1 MTVPRDALHRLCEH
15 VGIAAGFRDIWG
27 RDHETSDE
35 TRIALLKAMG
45 VIADESE
52 VAQALRSREEGAWR
66 RRIPAVCVLR
76 EDELPCRWEICLDE
90 RTAGKALTWTLAL
103 ESGETRRG
111 ELRAVELAETGRRE
125 IGGTTF
131 IRFDF
136 QWRDALPPGYHRF
149 ILGPPDASDAAA
161 MTLIVVPRRCYTSP
175 GLDAGGRVWGPA
187 LQLYAVRSGHNWGI
201 GDFTDLRN
209 AVDIM
214 ARLGA
219 GVVGLNPLHALFPH
233 NPSHISPYSPS
244 SRVYLNPLYIDV
256 EAVPEFAACRAARE
270 RTADPQFQARLRAL
284 RSAELVDYP
293 GLAGAKLGVLR
304 AVYREFRERDVAA
317 GTDRGSAYTRFI
329 LEGGETLTRFA
340 LYHALQEKFHAE
352 DAGIWGWSVWPEAY
366 RRPDSPEVRS
376 YLEANRDGV
385 EFYAWLQWLADE
397 QLAACGQ
404 RALELGLTVGLYQDL
419 AVSVDRAGAEAWA
432 WQELYAETASVGS
445 PPDDFNLHGQNWGL
459 PPVIPERLTEAGYAP
474 FIATLRANMRHS
486 GALRI
491 DHVMGLTRL
500 FWVPPDASPE
510 EGAYVTYPLH
520 DLLGIVA
527 LESQRNRCMVIGED
541 LGTLPEG
548 LGENLEAA
556 GVLSYRLLLF
566 EKQADGSFKAPA
578 AYPKQALAAAS
589 THDLPTLKSFWRG
602 HDLDVRAQLNLYP
615 SEGQRAQQVMERSQ
629 DRARLLIALE
639 RGGLLPPGMS
649 VHPVSTPDMTPEF
662 TLAIHSFIARSR
674 AQLMMVQ
681 MEDVF
686 GQLEQVNLPATSDQY
701 PNWQRKLALNLE
713 EWGADDRVK
722 ALAEAMKAERGIGAR
737 AFAAAAA
744 ALPDA
749 APIIPRATYRLQ
761 FNRDFTFARA
771 TELVPYLAALGVSH
785 VYCSPYLKARPGSL
799 HGYDIIDHGALN
811 PEIGSEEDFD
821 RFVAALKRH
830 GMGQVLDMVPNHMGV
845 MGADN
850 GYWLDVLENGPA
862 SVHAEV
868 FDIEWNPAKEGIEG
882 KVVVPALAEPYGRVL
897 ERGELKLVFDAERGE
912 FSVWYFE
919 HRFPVNPRQYRRILG
934 RAPERLDARLGAEHP
949 DVLEFKSLITAFQ
962 NLPPRTA
969 VQPEKLAERRRDKEV
984 HKRHLAGL
992 VARSPDI
999 AWFVGQA
1006 VKEVNGIPGD
1016 SLSFAELHALLEA
1029 QAYRLAFWRVASAEI
1044 NYRRFFDINDLA
1056 ALRMENPEVFDFTH
1070 ALVLRLLSEGKVD
1083 GLRIDHPDGLF
1094 DPLQYFHRLQY
1105 RRAQVPTD
1113 LPAESAPYRSTYVV
1127 VEKIL
1132 EAEERLPSEWPVHGT
1147 TGYDFMNLLN
1157 GLFLDAAA
1165 GARLER
1171 FYRIFTRDPLPADE
1185 ILYRSKRIIM
1195 RTALAGELN
1204 VLANALARIAEADH
1218 HTRDFTLNNLRNA
1231 LFEVV
1236 ACFPVYRTYL
1246 APGRVTEDDRRHVQL
1261 AVEAAKRRSTAGDV
1275 SVFGFVREAML
1286 TSIADG
1292 KTEAFRRQVLTFA
1305 MKLQQYTAP
1314 VTAKGM
1320 EDTTFYIYNRLISL
1334 NEVGGDPR
1342 RFGVTLTTFH
1352 RANRERQKNWPHAM
1366 LATSTHDNK
1375 RSEDV
1380 RARLNVLSEIPEEWR
1395 ANVIRW
1401 NRISREKKGR
1411 AGAERAP
1418 SPNDEYFLYQCL
1430 VGAWPL
1436 GELDEA
1442 GLSAFRERIRETML
1456 KAVREAKVLTSWM
1469 NPNAAYEEATL
1480 GFVDALLAPGSGNA
1494 FLDEFLPFQ
1503 RKIARIGLMNSVSQ
1517 VVLKTT
1523 APGVP
1528 DFYQGNESWDFS
1540 LVDPD
1545 NRRPV
1550 DYGRRVAWLAEMQRA
1565 AAHGPEVLRSYAAE
1579 LFGTAGDG
1587 RLKLYVTWRL
1597 LQLRRRFDA
1606 VFREGEYAPL
1616 RARGPRANNV
1626 CAFVRRQGDLQ
1637 LVVIAPRWFAR
1648 LASTGLAAVGDAVWH
1663 DTELEAPRGD
1673 WLNVL
1678 TGESVSTTQADG
1690 ALPLV
1695 RVFSTLPW
1703 AVLAP
1708 SGTIIDTAQR
1718 AQ

>member
-1 MTVPRDALHRLCEH
+1 MGDARDDLSLLCEH
-15 VGIAAGFRDIWG
+15 VGITSGFRDIWG
-27 RDHETSDE
+27 REHETSEE

-45 VIADESE
+45 VISE
-52 VAQALRSREEGAWR
+52 AGEAAAALRAREEGAWR
-66 RRIPAVCVLR
+66 RRLPPVCVRR
-76 EDELPCRWEICLDE
+76 EDELPYRWEICVDE
-90 RTAGKALTWTLAL
+90 RSAAKALKWTLVL
-103 ESGETRRG
+103 ETGETRRG
-111 ELRAVELAETGRRE
+111 EVRPAALPELARAE
-125 IGGTTF
+125 IGGERYVRAAF
-131 IRFDF
+131 E
-136 QWRDALPPGYHRF
+136 WSDALPPGYHRF
-149 ILGPPDASDAAA
+149 AFGASGSGEPEA

-219 GVVGLNPLHALFPH
+219 GVIGLNPLHALFPH
-233 NPSHISPYSPS
+233 NPGHISPYSPS

-256 EAVPEFAACRAARE
+256 EAVPEFAVSPAAI
-270 RTADPQFQARLRAL
+270 AQSNDPQFQARLRAL
-284 RSAELVDYP
+284 RGAELVDYP
-293 GLAGAKLGVLR
+293 GLADAKLGVLR
-304 AVYREFRERDVAA
+304 AVYHEFRSRDMAS
-317 GTDRGSAYTRFI
+317 GTDRGSAFTRF
-329 LEGGETLTRFA
+329 LGEGGEALLRFA
-340 LYHALQEKFHAE
+340 LYHALQERFHA
-352 DAGIWGWSVWPEAY
+352 DDPTIWGWPVWPEPY
-366 RRPDSPEVRS
+366 RDPAAPQVREF
-376 YLEANRDGV
+376 LEANRESV

-419 AVSVDRAGAEAWA
+419 AVSIDRAGAEAWA
-432 WQELYAETASVGS
+432 WQELYAESASVGS
-445 PPDDFNLHGQNWGL
+445 PPDEFNLHGQNWGL
-459 PPVIPERLTEAGYAP
+459 PPIIPERLTAAAYAP

-491 DHVMGLTRL
+491 DHVMGLMRL
-500 FWVPPDASPE
+500 YWVPPEVSADQ
-510 EGAYVTYPLH
+510 GAYVRYPLE

-548 LGENLEAA
+548 LDEHLKAA

-566 EKQADGSFKAPA
+566 EKDADGGFKAPA
-578 AYPKQALAAAS
+578 AYPDQALAAAS

-602 HDLDVRAQLNLYP
+602 FDLDVRSQLQLYP
-615 SEGQRAQQVMERSQ
+615 SEKLRAQQVMERAQ

-639 RGGLLPPGMS
+639 REGLLPAGMS
-649 VHPVSTPDMTPEF
+649 VHPVSTPEMTPEF
-662 TLAIHSFIARSR
+662 VLAIHCYISRSR
-674 AQLMMVQ
+674 ARLMMVQ

-701 PNWQRKLALNLE
+701 PNWQRKLSLNLE
-713 EWGADDRVK
+713 EWAADARLK
-722 ALAEAMKAERGIGAR
+722 ALAEAVKAERGQGAR
-737 AFAAAAA
+737 VQEQ
-744 ALPDA
+744 ALPVLPEA
-749 APIIPRATYRLQ
+749 VPIIPRATYRLQ
-761 FNRDFTFARA
+761 LNREFTFARA

-811 PEIGSEEDFD
+811 PEIGSEDDLD
-821 RFVAALKRH
+821 RFVAALRAH

-862 SVHAEV
+862 SIHSDV
-868 FDIEWNPAKEGIEG
+868 FDIEWHPAKEGIEG

-897 ERGELKLVFDAERGE
+897 ERGELKLVFDGEHGE

-919 HRFPVNPRQYRRILG
+919 HRFPVNPRQYPRILG

-949 DVLEFKSLITAFQ
+949 DVLEFKSLVTAFQ
-962 NLPPRTA
+962 NLPPRTE
-969 VQPEKLAERRRDKEV
+969 VQPEKRAERRRDKEV

-992 VARSPDI
+992 VARSPDV
-999 AWFVGQA
+999 ASFVGEM
-1006 VKEVNGIPGD
+1006 VKEMNGIAGD
-1016 SLSFAELHALLEA
+1016 PLSFTELHALLEA
-1029 QAYRLAFWRVASAEI
+1029 QAYRLAFWRVAAAEI

-1056 ALRMENPEVFDFTH
+1056 ALRMEIPEVFEFTH
-1070 ALVLRLLSEGKVD
+1070 ALVLRLLAEGKVD

-1094 DPLQYFHRLQY
+1094 DPLQYFRRLQY
-1105 RRAQVPTD
+1105 RRVQ
-1113 LPAESAPYRSTYVV
+1113 LPQQEAAAPFRSTYVV

-1132 EAEERLPSEWPVHGT
+1132 EADERLPGEWPVHGT

-1157 GLFLDAAA
+1157 GLFLDSAA

-1171 FYRIFTRDPLPADE
+1171 FYRIFTGEPLPADE

-1195 RTALAGELN
+1195 RTSLAGELN
-1204 VLANALARIAEADH
+1204 VLSNALARIAEADH
-1218 HTRDFTLNNLRNA
+1218 HTRDFTLNNIRNA

-1236 ACFPVYRTYL
+1236 ACFPVYRTYI
-1246 APGRVTEDDRRHVQL
+1246 APGRVSEDDRHHIQV

-1275 SVFGFVREAML
+1275 SVFDFVREAML

-1292 KTEAFRRQVLTFA
+1292 KSEAFRNEVMSFA

-1352 RANRERQKNWPHAM
+1352 RANRERQKHWPHAM

-1380 RARLNVLSEIPEEWR
+1380 RARLNVLSEVQEEWR

-1401 NRISREKKGR
+1401 GRINREKKIR
-1411 AGAERAP
+1411 AGTERAP
-1418 SPNDEYFLYQCL
+1418 SANDEYFLYQSL
-1430 VGAWPL
+1430 LGAWPL
-1436 GELDEA
+1436 EDLDEA
-1442 GLSAFRERIRETML
+1442 GFAVFRERIKGTMV
-1456 KAVREAKVLTSWM
+1456 KAVREAKVVSSWM

-1480 GFVDALLAPGSGNA
+1480 AFVDALLAPGGA

-1503 RKIARIGLMNSVSQ
+1503 RKVARIGLMNSISQ
-1517 VVLKTT
+1517 VVLKLTV
-1523 APGVP
+1523 PGVP
-1528 DFYQGNESWDFS
+1528 DIYQGNESWDLS

-1550 DYGRRVAWLAEMQRA
+1550 DYARRMAWLAEMQRVVEHGDA
-1565 AAHGPEVLRSYAAE
+1565 ALRPYVGE
-1579 LFGTAGDG
+1579 LFSIMGDG

-1597 LQLRRRFDA
+1597 LQLRRQLDEM
-1606 VFREGEYAPL
+1606 FREGSYLPL
-1616 RARGPRANNV
+1616 RARGTRTNNV
-1626 CAFVRRQGDLQ
+1626 CAFMREHGRTQ
-1637 LVVIAPRWFAR
+1637 LIVIAPRWFAR
-1648 LASTGLAAVGDAVWH
+1648 LAQTGIAPIGDEVWH
-1663 DTELEAPRGD
+1663 DTVLEAPAGH
-1673 WLNVL
+1673 WLNAL
-1678 TGESVSTTQADG
+1678 TGEAVSIAQEDAAVPLAS
-1690 ALPLV
+1690 AL
-1695 RVFSTLPW
+1695 STLPW
-1703 AVLAP
+1703 AVLH
-1708 SGTIIDTAQR
+1708 R
-1718 AQ
+1718 RL